1 MCPSS
6 RAHPARRRRASVA
19 LTYTHTTGSMSL
31 SLSLSVCVCMS
42 VCVCVS
48 CSFPEDYPACIIGCG
63 VALLDSHVDW
73 MKLIWEISSNPSTE
87 WMSRACEGP
96 SS

>member
-19 LTYTHTTGSMSL
+19 LSHTHTHNRL
-31 SLSLSVCVCMS
+31 DVSLSVSLYMS
-42 VCVCVS
+42 VCVCILLFS
-48 CSFPEDYPACIIGCG
+48 RGLPSMHHGCG

-73 MKLIWEISSNPSTE
+73 MKVIWAISAKPSTE
-87 WMSRACEGP
+87 
-96 SS
+96 